1 MRTDHFAYQR
11 ATKVAGVGLLM
22 QIVIGIGL
30 LVFGMLSS
38 PRDLPLIYA
47 ALYVLPGVLV
57 WLGLVIVYHQHKLE
71 RLESLEEDELAA
83 AGSVQVG
90 VRPVSRGIARGGAA
104 TWSHAQVVPPG
115 LSLAAFEW
123 RCWRLLTWRMIMHMR
138 GLTGRTAR
146 TLRSPISAAGR
157 SPSACSWLLSPSSS
171 RLRGGHGRQE
181 GVGESARRGGLHRGQ
196 CARVL
201 VAIAIGIIFRFLE
214 NENVIYVVTWGIP
227 ILMGLLAAEVTL
239 NFILNL
245 YRPRI
250 PGEVQRPAF
259 DSRD

>member
-30 LVFGMLSS
+30 LVFGMLCS

-83 AGSVQVG
+83 ARGASKSVFDQ
-90 VRPVSRGIARGGAA
+90 SREESRVAGRRLGLMHK
-104 TWSHAQVVPPG
+104 WFLPG
-115 LSLAAFEW
+115 LSLALVAVLA
-123 RCWRLLTWRMIMHMR
+123 LLTWRMLVHMR
-138 GLTGRTAR
+138 GLTGPNRADFAVTDQRGWAVAIC
-146 TLRSPISAAGR
+146 LFLAAV
-157 SPSACSWLLSPSSS
+157 SFIFS
-171 RLRGGHGRQE
+171 RFVAGMAKQKAWANLRGGAAYT
-181 GVGESARRGGLHRGQ
+181 VGNAL
-196 CARVL
+196 VL

-227 ILMGLLAAEVTL
+227 SSWVC
-239 NFILNL
+239 
-245 YRPRI
+245 RPPR
-250 PGEVQRPAF
+250 
-259 DSRD
+259 SR

>member
-83 AGSVQVG
+83 AASVQVG

-104 TWSHAQVVPPG
+104 TWSHAQVVPTRSEPG
-115 LSLAAFEW
+115 SGGGAGGARLAHDHAHAGPDWSEP
-123 RCWRLLTWRMIMHMR
+123 R
-138 GLTGRTAR
+138 GLCGHRSARLGGRHLPVPGCCLLHLLAFVAGMAKQKAWAD
-146 TLRSPISAAGR
+146 LHAGR
-157 SPSACSWLLSPSSS
+157 PTPWAM
-171 RLRGGHGRQE
+171 RT
-181 GVGESARRGGLHRGQ
+181 
-196 CARVL
+196 VL